1 MKRCRKKI
9 PKRGLAFVCLLL
21 ILMSML
27 AACGDPGTTIKSR
40 YDLDVV
46 DHTSNF
52 YVNDF
57 ADVLSDAQEEELMKK
72 AVAFDE
78 EYDGIQ
84 VVITTV
90 NYLNDAVVGYEY
102 AVRDQDGNL
111 VEGENESAPQEEP
124 KFTIE
129 EITYSMYKEYGIGQD
144 DMGILIL
151 FAAEDGEVRIETG
164 RQMQVYITDSISGR
178 LLDDYGMDYFYEGQ
192 YGEGLISVQNATIEK
207 IKETVPADWYAASQ
221 TEKEET
227 KENESKDETVAG
239 NVSGDTNNPAG
250 VDEAEPKEK
259 DPSGGIIWG
268 LFGSIGAA
276 FAAIFAFI
284 RQKLKGDSDK
294 KMLEQQRADEVQS
307 VRDGYEATLREKEQ
321 EYQRSLDSVRS
332 THSRELRQKDSRIS
346 TLEGDL
352 RNARAQ
358 VGTLQDQLAK
368 LTDTFERAQ
377 KLHPESNF
385 EAEVAEMI
393 ISEYKAEAS
402 QIDDQLA
409 KVFKTQVTKDNAHVY
424 HDAMSLIDSADDN
437 VRKYISSDRAQ
448 LQLMYS
454 ESIRMKEEYERQQ
467 QELRDKAAAQGAYEK
482 IKNMY
487 DGHQR
492 GDHNTYKDLHKALAI
507 FLGLSAA
514 QRAFFPDN
522 DMISRLKRTH
532 SAAES
537 DYNDYTA
544 AKNAESSVESIIGYM
559 GTADED
565 DRSKLDRAM
574 GYYNNLS
581 SSERAYFS
589 DAILSKLRRLIQQAD
604 EDHRRQER
612 RRREERERRERE
624 EREAEDRRRRA
635 AAAAAAA
642 RRSSSSGSSIRS
654 GGTSYGGR
662 GGRPSGGGASRRFK

>member
-1 MKRCRKKI
+1 MKRCRKVV
-9 PKRGLAFVCLLL
+9 PENVFALVCVLL
-21 ILMSML
+21 IVMSL
-27 AACGDPGTTIKSR
+27 LTACGTPGTTIKSR

-57 ADVLSDAQEEELMKK
+57 ADLFTDAQEKELMDK
-72 AVAFDE
+72 ADAFCE
-78 EYDGIQ
+78 EYSGIQ

-90 NYLNDAVVGYEY
+90 DYLNDAVVGYEY
-102 AVRDQDGNL
+102 AVRDQNGNL
-111 VEGENESAPQEEP
+111 IEDAGDTAPKEEP

-192 YGEGLISVQNATIEK
+192 YAEGLISVQTATIEK

-221 TEKEET
+221 TEKEENKET
-227 KENESKDETVAG
+227 EPENETVVG
-239 NVSGDTNNPAG
+239 NVLGDTNKPAG
-250 VDEAEPKEK
+250 VDQAEPEGK
-259 DPSGGIIWG
+259 DPSGGILWG

-294 KMLEQQRADEVQS
+294 KMLEQEKADQIQS
-307 VRDGYEATLREKEQ
+307 VKDGYEATLREKEQ
-321 EYQRSLDSVRS
+321 EYQRSLDTARRN
-332 THSRELRQKDSRIS
+332 HEREMRQKNNQIS
-346 TLEGDL
+346 TLEGNL
-352 RNARAQ
+352 RSAQAQ
-358 VGTLQDQLAK
+358 VGTLTEQLAK

-377 KLHPESNF
+377 KLHPESDF

-393 ISEYKAEAS
+393 VNEYKAEAR
-402 QIDDQLA
+402 QIDEQLV
-409 KVFKTQVTKDNAHVY
+409 KVFKTQATKDNAHVY
-424 HDAMSLIDSADDN
+424 HDAMGLIDSADDN
-437 VRKYISSDRAQ
+437 VRKYISSDRAR
-448 LQLMYS
+448 LQLLYS
-454 ESIRMKEEYERQQ
+454 ESIRLKEEYERQQ
-467 QELRDKAAAQGAYEK
+467 QEIRDKAAAQNAYER
-482 IKNMY
+482 IKGMY
-487 DGHQR
+487 NGNQR
-492 GDHNTYKDLHKALAI
+492 GDHNSYKSLHSALAI

-522 DMISRLKRTH
+522 DMISRLKRVH
-532 SAAES
+532 GEAES

-574 GYYNNLS
+574 GYYRNLS
-581 SSERAYFS
+581 SSERVYFS
-589 DAILSKLRRLIQQAD
+589 DAILSKLKRLIQQAE
-604 EDHRRQER
+604 EDHTRQER

-624 EREAEDRRRRA
+624 EQERRRRA
-635 AAAAAAA
+635 AAAAAT
-642 RRSSSSGSSIRS
+642 RRSSSSGSSFRS
-654 GGTSYGGR
+654 SGSSFSGR

>member
-1 MKRCRKKI
+1 MKRCRKVVHENVFA
-9 PKRGLAFVCLLL
+9 LVCVLL
-21 ILMSML
+21 IVMSL
-27 AACGDPGTTIKSR
+27 LTACGTPGTTIKSR

-57 ADVLSDAQEEELMKK
+57 ADLFTDAQEKELMDK
-72 AVAFDE
+72 ADAFCE
-78 EYDGIQ
+78 EYSGIQ

-90 NYLNDAVVGYEY
+90 DYLNDAVVGYEY
-102 AVRDQDGNL
+102 AVRDQNGNL
-111 VEGENESAPQEEP
+111 IEDAGDTAPKEEP

-192 YGEGLISVQNATIEK
+192 YAEGLISVQTATIEK

-221 TEKEET
+221 TEKEENKET
-227 KENESKDETVAG
+227 EPENETVVG
-239 NVSGDTNNPAG
+239 NVLGDTNKPAG
-250 VDEAEPKEK
+250 VDQAEPEGK
-259 DPSGGIIWG
+259 DPSGGILWG

-294 KMLEQQRADEVQS
+294 KMLEQEKADQIQS
-307 VRDGYEATLREKEQ
+307 VKDGYEATLREKEQ
-321 EYQRSLDSVRS
+321 EYQRSLDTARRN
-332 THSRELRQKDSRIS
+332 HEREMRQKNNQIS
-346 TLEGDL
+346 TLEGNL
-352 RNARAQ
+352 RSAQAQ
-358 VGTLQDQLAK
+358 VGTLTEQLAK

-377 KLHPESNF
+377 KLHPESDF

-393 ISEYKAEAS
+393 VNEYKAEAR
-402 QIDDQLA
+402 QIDEQLV
-409 KVFKTQVTKDNAHVY
+409 KVFKTQATKDNAHVY
-424 HDAMSLIDSADDN
+424 HDAMGLIDSADDN

-448 LQLMYS
+448 LQLLYS
-454 ESIRMKEEYERQQ
+454 ESIRLKEEYERQQ
-467 QELRDKAAAQGAYEK
+467 QEIRDKAAAQNAYER
-482 IKNMY
+482 IKGMY
-487 DGHQR
+487 NGNQR
-492 GDHNTYKDLHKALAI
+492 GDHNSYKSLHSALAI

-522 DMISRLKRTH
+522 DMISRLKRVH
-532 SAAES
+532 GEAES

-574 GYYNNLS
+574 GYYRNLS
-581 SSERAYFS
+581 SSERVYFS
-589 DAILSKLRRLIQQAD
+589 DAILSKLKRLIQQAE
-604 EDHRRQER
+604 EDHTRQER

-624 EREAEDRRRRA
+624 EQERRRRA
-635 AAAAAAA
+635 AAAAAT
-642 RRSSSSGSSIRS
+642 RRSSSSGSSFRS
-654 GGTSYGGR
+654 SGSSFSGR

>member
-1 MKRCRKKI
+1 MKRCRTVV
-9 PKRGLAFVCLLL
+9 PKNVLAFVCTVLMLLSL
-21 ILMSML
+21 LT
-27 AACGDPGTTIKSR
+27 ACGTPGTTIKSR

-57 ADVLSDAQEEELMKK
+57 ADLFTDAQEKELMEK

-78 EYDGIQ
+78 EYSGIQ

-90 NYLNDAVVGYEY
+90 DYLNDAVVGYEY
-102 AVRDQDGNL
+102 AVRDQNGNL
-111 VEGENESAPQEEP
+111 IEDAGETAPEEEP

-164 RQMQVYITDSISGR
+164 NQMQVYITDSISGR
-178 LLDDYGMDYFYEGQ
+178 ILDNYGMDYFYDGK
-192 YGEGLISVQNATIEK
+192 YAEGLISVQNATIDT
-207 IKETVPADWYAASQ
+207 IKEKVSIDWYTASQ
-221 TEKEET
+221 TEKEEI
-227 KENESKDETVAG
+227 KETEPEKETVVE
-239 NVSGDTNNPAG
+239 NVSGDTNKPAG
-250 VDEAEPKEK
+250 VDQAEPEGK
-259 DPSGGIIWG
+259 DPSGGILWG

-294 KMLEQQRADEVQS
+294 KMLEQEKADQIQATK
-307 VRDGYEATLREKEQ
+307 DGYEATLREKEQ
-321 EYQRSLDSVRS
+321 EYQRSLDTARRN
-332 THSRELRQKDSRIS
+332 HEREMRQKNSQIS
-346 TLEGDL
+346 TLEGNL
-352 RNARAQ
+352 RSAQAQ
-358 VGTLQDQLAK
+358 VGTLEKQLAK

-393 ISEYKAEAS
+393 VNEYKAEAR
-402 QIDDQLA
+402 QIDDKLA
-409 KVFKTQVTKDNAHVY
+409 KVFKTQATKDNAHVY
-424 HDAMSLIDSADDN
+424 RDAMSLIDSADDN
-437 VRKYISSDRAQ
+437 VRKYVSSDRDH
-448 LQLMYS
+448 LQLLYS
-454 ESIRMKEEYERQQ
+454 ESIRLKEEYERQQ
-467 QELRDKAAAQGAYEK
+467 QEIRDKAAAQNAYER
-482 IKNMY
+482 IKGMY
-487 DGHQR
+487 NGNQR
-492 GDHNTYKDLHKALAI
+492 GDHNSYKSLHSALAI

-522 DMISRLKRTH
+522 DMISRLKRVH
-532 SAAES
+532 GEAES

-574 GYYNNLS
+574 GYYRNLS
-581 SSERAYFS
+581 SSERVYFS
-589 DAILSKLRRLIQQAD
+589 DAILSKLKRLIQQAE
-604 EDHRRQER
+604 EDHTRQER

-624 EREAEDRRRRA
+624 EQERRRR

-642 RRSSSSGSSIRS
+642 RRSSSSSSSFRSSGSSFS
-654 GGTSYGGR
+654 GR

>member
-1 MKRCRKKI
+1 MKRCRKVV
-9 PKRGLAFVCLLL
+9 PENVFALVCVLL
-21 ILMSML
+21 IMMSL
-27 AACGDPGTTIKSR
+27 LTACGTPGTTIKSR

-57 ADVLSDAQEEELMKK
+57 ADLFTDAQEKELMDK
-72 AVAFDE
+72 ADAFCE
-78 EYDGIQ
+78 EYSGIQ

-90 NYLNDAVVGYEY
+90 DYLNDAVVGYEY
-102 AVRDQDGNL
+102 AVRDQNGNL
-111 VEGENESAPQEEP
+111 IEDAGDTAPKEEP

-192 YGEGLISVQNATIEK
+192 YAEGLISVQTATIEK

-221 TEKEET
+221 TEKEENKET
-227 KENESKDETVAG
+227 EPENETVVG
-239 NVSGDTNNPAG
+239 NVLGDTNKPAG
-250 VDEAEPKEK
+250 VDQAEPEGK
-259 DPSGGIIWG
+259 DPSGGILWG

-294 KMLEQQRADEVQS
+294 KMLEQEKADQIQS
-307 VRDGYEATLREKEQ
+307 VKNGYEATLREKEQ
-321 EYQRSLDSVRS
+321 EYQRSLDTARRN
-332 THSRELRQKDSRIS
+332 HEREMRQKNNQIS
-346 TLEGDL
+346 TLEGNL
-352 RNARAQ
+352 RSAQAQ
-358 VGTLQDQLAK
+358 VGTLTEQLAK

-377 KLHPESNF
+377 KLHPESDF

-393 ISEYKAEAS
+393 VNEYKAEAR
-402 QIDDQLA
+402 QIDEQLV
-409 KVFKTQVTKDNAHVY
+409 KVFKTQATKDNAHVY
-424 HDAMSLIDSADDN
+424 HDAMGLIDSADDN

-448 LQLMYS
+448 LQLLYS
-454 ESIRMKEEYERQQ
+454 ESIRLKEEYERQQ
-467 QELRDKAAAQGAYEK
+467 QEIRDKAAAQNAYER
-482 IKNMY
+482 IKGMY
-487 DGHQR
+487 NGNQR
-492 GDHNTYKDLHKALAI
+492 GDHNSYKSLHSALAI

-522 DMISRLKRTH
+522 DMISRLKRVH
-532 SAAES
+532 GEAES

-574 GYYNNLS
+574 GYYRNLS
-581 SSERAYFS
+581 SSERVYFS
-589 DAILSKLRRLIQQAD
+589 DAILSKLKRLIQQAE
-604 EDHRRQER
+604 EDHTRQER
-612 RRREERERRERE
+612 RRREEKERRERE
-624 EREAEDRRRRA
+624 EQERRRRA
-635 AAAAAAA
+635 AAAAAT
-642 RRSSSSGSSIRS
+642 RRSSSSGSSFRS
-654 GGTSYGGR
+654 SGSSFSGR

>member
-1 MKRCRKKI
+1 MKRCRNVV
-9 PKRGLAFVCLLL
+9 PKNVFALACVLL
-21 ILMSML
+21 IVMSL
-27 AACGDPGTTIKSR
+27 LTACGTPGTKIKSR

-57 ADVLSDAQEEELMKK
+57 ADLFTDAQEKELMEN

-78 EYDGIQ
+78 EYSGIQ

-90 NYLNDAVVGYEY
+90 DYLNDAVVGYEY
-102 AVRDQDGNL
+102 AVRDQNGNL
-111 VEGENESAPQEEP
+111 IEDAGETAPEEEP

-164 RQMQVYITDSISGR
+164 NQMQVYITDSISGR
-178 LLDDYGMDYFYEGQ
+178 ILDNYGMDYFYDGK
-192 YGEGLISVQNATIEK
+192 YAEGLISVQTAIIDT
-207 IKETVPADWYAASQ
+207 IKEKVSIDWYTASQ

-227 KENESKDETVAG
+227 KETEPEKETVVG
-239 NVSGDTNNPAG
+239 NVSGDTNKPAG
-250 VDEAEPKEK
+250 VDQAEPEGK
-259 DPSGGIIWG
+259 DPSGGILWG

-294 KMLEQQRADEVQS
+294 KMLEQEKADEIQS
-307 VRDGYEATLREKEQ
+307 MKAGYEATLLEKEQ
-321 EYQRSLDSVRS
+321 AYQRSLDAERS
-332 THSRELRQKDSRIS
+332 NHEREIRQKNSQIS
-346 TLEGDL
+346 TLEGNL
-352 RNARAQ
+352 RKAQNQ
-358 VGTLQDQLAK
+358 VGTLTNQLAK

-393 ISEYKAEAS
+393 VNEYKAAAR
-402 QIDDQLA
+402 QIDEKLA
-409 KVFKTQVTKDNAHVY
+409 VVFGTKATKDNAHVY
-424 HDAMSLIDSADDN
+424 RDAMSLIDSADEN

-448 LQLMYS
+448 LQTFYD
-454 ESIRMKEEYERQQ
+454 ESIRLKKEFERQE
-467 QELRDKAAAQGAYEK
+467 QEKRDRAAAKNAYDK
-482 IKNMY
+482 INGIY
-487 DGHQR
+487 DGNLR
-492 GDHNTYKDLHKALAI
+492 GDHNSYKTLHSALAI
-507 FLGLSAA
+507 FLGLNAA

-522 DMISRLKRTH
+522 DMISRLRKVH
-532 SAAES
+532 GEAES

-544 AKNAESSVESIIGYM
+544 AKNAESSVEGIIGYM

-574 GYYNNLS
+574 GYYRNLS

-589 DAILSKLRRLIQQAD
+589 DAILNKLKRLIQQAD
-604 EDHRRQER
+604 EDHTRQER

-624 EREAEDRRRRA
+624 EREEQERRRRA

-642 RRSSSSGSSIRS
+642 RRSSSSSSFRSSGSSFS
-654 GGTSYGGR
+654 GR

>member
-1 MKRCRKKI
+1 MKRCRKVV
-9 PKRGLAFVCLLL
+9 PENVFALVCVLL
-21 ILMSML
+21 IMMSL
-27 AACGDPGTTIKSR
+27 LTACGTPGTTIKSR

-57 ADVLSDAQEEELMKK
+57 ADLFTDAQEKELMDK
-72 AVAFDE
+72 ADAFCE
-78 EYDGIQ
+78 EYSGIQ

-90 NYLNDAVVGYEY
+90 DYLNDAVVGYEY
-102 AVRDQDGNL
+102 AVRDQNGNL
-111 VEGENESAPQEEP
+111 IEDAGDTAPKEEP

-192 YGEGLISVQNATIEK
+192 YAEGLISVQTATIEK

-221 TEKEET
+221 TEKEENKET
-227 KENESKDETVAG
+227 EPENETVVG
-239 NVSGDTNNPAG
+239 NVLGDTNKPAG
-250 VDEAEPKEK
+250 VDQAEPEGK
-259 DPSGGIIWG
+259 DPSGGILWG

-294 KMLEQQRADEVQS
+294 KMLEQEKADQIQS
-307 VRDGYEATLREKEQ
+307 VKNGYEATLREKEQ
-321 EYQRSLDSVRS
+321 EYQRSLDTARRN
-332 THSRELRQKDSRIS
+332 HEREMRQKNNQIS
-346 TLEGDL
+346 TLEGNL
-352 RNARAQ
+352 RSAQAQ
-358 VGTLQDQLAK
+358 VGTLTEQLAK

-377 KLHPESNF
+377 KLHPESDF

-393 ISEYKAEAS
+393 VNEYKAEAR
-402 QIDDQLA
+402 QIDEQLV
-409 KVFKTQVTKDNAHVY
+409 KVFKTQATKDNAHVY
-424 HDAMSLIDSADDN
+424 HDAMGLIDSADDN

-448 LQLMYS
+448 LQLLYS
-454 ESIRMKEEYERQQ
+454 ESIRLKEEYERQQ
-467 QELRDKAAAQGAYEK
+467 QEIRDKAAAQNAYER
-482 IKNMY
+482 IKGMY
-487 DGHQR
+487 NGNQR
-492 GDHNTYKDLHKALAI
+492 GDHNSYKSLHSALAI

-522 DMISRLKRTH
+522 DMISRLKRVH
-532 SAAES
+532 GEAES

-574 GYYNNLS
+574 GYYRNLS
-581 SSERAYFS
+581 SSERVYFS
-589 DAILSKLRRLIQQAD
+589 DAILSKLKRLIQQAE
-604 EDHRRQER
+604 EDHTRQER
-612 RRREERERRERE
+612 RRREEKERRERE
-624 EREAEDRRRRA
+624 EQERRRRA
-635 AAAAAAA
+635 AAAAAT
-642 RRSSSSGSSIRS
+642 RRSSSSGSSFRS
-654 GGTSYGGR
+654 PGSSFSGR